1 MKLEDAGAIMRLM
14 RRASHL
20 ALNDAKKNGLC
31 KNPMDAA
38 IMIYTDCPCT
48 ASWAATN
55 DDLVHFCGVSQIEG
69 VACVMGGNFPEYAF
83 EAERDDKELPR
94 VAAMFFH
101 ATGTKCL
108 RCRMVCRSVN
118 EDGLCNRC
126 AIVVKD
132 LT

>member
-48 ASWAATN
+48 ASKPSPPTA
-55 DDLVHFCGVSQIEG
+55 LLS
-69 VACVMGGNFPEYAF
+69 GNGARHYAF
-83 EAERDDKELPR
+83 RLQRATVSGERVIERVVGEAI
-94 VAAMFFH
+94 AQAI
-101 ATGTKCL
+101 
-108 RCRMVCRSVN
+108 RSG
-118 EDGLCNRC
+118 E
-126 AIVVKD
+126 
-132 LT
+132 